1 MRKNME
7 DQYIHSSALKLINT
21 LLLCLPFFVCWFN
34 YYESRTMTANSK
46 QSSVLFLFCYVL
58 GLYMFC
64 TRLDGYRISIHRI
77 GELIFSQ
84 ILAVAATDFFAA
96 IMIWMLSIHFPNL
109 LPGVYCFLTQC
120 VLTIPIV
127 TISHHYYFRH
137 HRPYKSLVI
146 YDVRQGIE
154 ELVKTYG
161 LQKRFDVQETCAIE
175 DILENLDKLNEYEV
189 VLMSGVHSHD
199 RNIILKRCI
208 ELDIDVYM
216 IPRVGD
222 VVMSGAE
229 RMHMLNLPILRSKR
243 YDPST
248 EFKIIKRAFDLVV
261 SGLFIVILSPL
272 FLIVALMV
280 KSDGGPAFYKQ
291 VRLTQNSKVFNILKF
306 RSMRVDAEKYSGAVL
321 SSGEND
327 PRITRVGRIIRAC
340 RLDELPQLIN
350 IFKGEMSFVGPRPER
365 PEIAAVYEKEMP
377 EFRLRLQ
384 AKAGLTGYA
393 QVFGKYNTTPYDKL
407 LMDLMYIA
415 RPSLMEDILIM
426 LSTVK
431 ILFVKDSTEGIAV
444 GATDAQDDSY
454 VPNRRV

>member
-1 MRKNME
+1 MQRNLENKH
-7 DQYIHSSALKLINT
+7 IPVFKLINT
-21 LLLCLPFFVCWFN
+21 LLLFIPFIVCWFS
-34 YYESRTMTANSK
+34 YYEGRTMTANSK
-46 QSSVLFLFCYVL
+46 QSSVLFLFCYVAA
-58 GLYMFC
+58 LYMFY
-64 TRLDGYRISIHRI
+64 TRLDGDRISLHRV

-109 LPGVYCFLTQC
+109 MPGVYCFLTQC

-127 TISHHYYFRH
+127 TISRLYYYRH
-137 HRPYKSLVI
+137 HQPYKSLVI
-146 YDVRQGIE
+146 YDVRQGLE
-154 ELVKTYG
+154 EVVKTYG
-161 LQKRFDVQETCAIE
+161 LQKRFDIQEACAIE
-175 DILENLDKLNEYEV
+175 DVLENPGKLDEYEI
-189 VLMSGVHSHD
+189 VLMAGVHSHD

-208 ELDIDVYM
+208 ERGIDVYM

-229 RMHMLNLPILRSKR
+229 QIHMLNLPILRSKR
-243 YDPST
+243 YDPPT
-248 EFKIIKRAFDLVV
+248 EFKIIKRFFDLVL
-261 SGLFIVILSPL
+261 SGLLIVLLSPL
-272 FLIVALMV
+272 FLVVALMV

-291 VRLTQNSKVFNILKF
+291 VRLTQNSKEFKILKF

-327 PRITRVGRIIRAC
+327 PRITKVGRIIRAC

-365 PEIAAVYEKEMP
+365 PEIAAEYEKEMP

-415 RPSLMEDILIM
+415 HPSLMEDMLIM

-431 ILFVKDSTEGIAV
+431 ILFVKGSTEGITV
-444 GATDAQDDSY
+444 GATNAQDDSY
-454 VPNRRV
+454 VPNRRA